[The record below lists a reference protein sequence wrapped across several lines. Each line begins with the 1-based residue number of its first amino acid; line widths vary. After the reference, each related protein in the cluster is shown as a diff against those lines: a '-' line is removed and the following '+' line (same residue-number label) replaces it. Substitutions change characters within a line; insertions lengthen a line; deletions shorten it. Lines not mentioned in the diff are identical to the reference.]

1 MKKIVLVCGI
11 IAGLISVFWP
21 IFGEQFLPDSISF
34 ETRLFFG
41 YAAMVLAFSL
51 IFVGVKSYRDTH
63 NNGVI
68 SFGKALK
75 ISLLI
80 TLVASTV
87 YTITWLIN
95 YYFFLPDF
103 GAQYMASM
111 RAELVASGTS
121 NTEIQKQMAEMSA
134 SLQQYKNPLYN
145 AMMTFEEIA
154 PVGIIISLIV
164 SLLLKSKTNPA
175 PIDMG
180 APKIN

>member
-11 IAGLISVFWP
+11 IAGLISVCWP
-21 IFGEQFLPDSISF
+21 IVGEQFLPDSVSF
-34 ETRLFFG
+34 DTRLFFG
-41 YAAMVLAFSL
+41 YTAMVLAFSL
-51 IFVGVKSYRDTH
+51 IFVGVKSYKDNH

-68 SFGKALK
+68 SFRKALQ

-87 YTITWLIN
+87 YTLAWLIN

-103 GAQYMASM
+103 GAQYMASI
-111 RAELVASGTS
+111 RAELVASGAS
-121 NTEIQKQMAEMSA
+121 NAEIQKKMAEMSA
-134 SLQQYKNPLYN
+134 SLEQYKNPLYN

-164 SLLLKSKTNPA
+164 SLILKNKSNPA
-175 PIDMG
+175 PLDMG
-180 APKIN
+180 AKID